1 MIAGKTPYGGNYA
14 ESIKGRPA
22 HVGLKQS
29 KRALQEGKV
38 AKAFVAED
46 ADPHVTRAFV
56 AECAA
61 AGVDVDYVD
70 SMLRLGHAAGI
81 DRGAAVAVVLK
92 QE

>member
-1 MIAGKTPYGGNYA
+1 MW
-14 ESIKGRPA
+14 RR
-22 HVGLKQS
+22 L
-29 KRALQEGKV
+29 L
-38 AKAFVAED
+38 VAED

-61 AGVDVDYVD
+61 AGVEVDYVD

-92 QE
+92 H

>member
-1 MIAGKTPYGGNYA
+1 MLNQLKEG
-14 ESIKGRPA
+14 PA

-56 AECAA
+56 AEWAA

>member
-1 MIAGKTPYGGNYA
+1 MLNQLKEG
-14 ESIKGRPA
+14 PA

-29 KRALQEGKV
+29 KRALQEGKE

-56 AECAA
+56 ADCAA

-92 QE
+92 HE